1 MILVTVGHQMPFD
14 RMLRLVDRW
23 SQHHRRTD
31 LFAQIGE
38 SDFRAKHFPCEQWLT
53 PAEYRERLE
62 ACTGIIS
69 HAGTGTII
77 QGLMLGKPILVL
89 PRLARHAETRN
100 DHQVGTAR
108 YFESRGLLMAAYD
121 DEGFSRALEQFETFT
136 PRERMTEFASTSL
149 LDRISAFIREG

>member
-1 MILVTVGHQMPFD
+1 MIFVSVGHQMPFD
-14 RMLRLVDRW
+14 RMLGLIERW
-23 SQHHRRTD
+23 SCEHRRSD

-38 SDFRAKHFPCEQWLT
+38 SDFRATHFPCQQWLT
-53 PAEYRERLE
+53 PNEYRERLE

-89 PRLARHAETRN
+89 PRLARYAETRN

-121 DEGFSRALEQFETFT
+121 DAGFSAALEEFERFT
-136 PRERMTEFASTSL
+136 PRERMTEDASPEL
-149 LDRISAFIREG
+149 LARIQSFIHEG

>member
-14 RMLRLVDRW
+14 RMLRLIDQW
-23 SQHHRRTD
+23 SCQRGRKD

-38 SDFRAKHFPCEQWLT
+38 SDFQATHFRCEQWLS
-53 PAEYRERLE
+53 PAEYRVRLE
-62 ACTGIIS
+62 ECSGIIS

-89 PRLARHAETRN
+89 PRLAKFSETRN

-108 YFESRGLLMAAYD
+108 YFESQGLLMAAYD
-121 DEGFSRALEQFETFT
+121 DTDFSAALEEFESFR
-136 PRERMTEFASTSL
+136 PRERMSDHASPQL
-149 LDRISAFIREG
+149 LDRIASFITR